1 MFLILIVILVATL
14 ICLMIRDAIELRKN
28 KKNIGCGWKVTPYV
42 NSKIS
47 SFENRMDLEK
57 LRLIELIKNKLQFD
71 YDIKVIE
78 NDKNSFYIKKGKE
91 LRFLEIFAEND
102 FKEFEKKEFRYKFG
116 RGEECD
122 IYNLIRKTVNNH
134 IWDYKEENLGGY
146 GHRIYLSFKSGIIVL
161 DISKTNSMIFT
172 ENGEGGL
179 N

>member
-1 MFLILIVILVATL
+1 MFLTIIAILVVTL
-14 ICLMIRDAIELRKN
+14 IYLMIRDAVELRKN
-28 KKNIGCGWKVTPYV
+28 KRNIGCGWKVTPYV

-47 SFENRMDLEK
+47 SFENRLDLEK

-91 LRFLEIFAEND
+91 LRFLEVFTEND
-102 FKEFEKKEFRYKFG
+102 SREFQKKEFRYKFG

-134 IWDYKEENLGGY
+134 IWDYKEENLGSY

-161 DISKTNSMIFT
+161 DVSKVSSIRFT
-172 ENGEGGL
+172 ESGEGGL